1 MVECFTRSTS
11 NGEVLKMA
19 KKPVKRAE
27 RVEVVYN
34 SQHWKLLDKLRAS
47 TVEIMEVL
55 EQGNINCIVHGS
67 IARGDISANSD
78 IDVFIA
84 EPPSS
89 FVIETALER
98 AGLPFNRRFLVQ
110 ATPSY
115 AVKGYIELDP
125 QRVVSFPLLKLRP
138 TEQEFYRFSGEATL
152 QTLRDGVRVIGVDKR
167 LMLIEPTSKG
177 HVEST
182 IVGREETV
190 AHLLHVSVATVLDRV
205 HALLRRDEVG
215 RTGVFLEHE
224 LSPDETFEMVL
235 KQLADQNPAVRRR
248 LKLFE
253 K

>member
-1 MVECFTRSTS
+1 
-11 NGEVLKMA
+11 MA
-19 KKPVKRAE
+19 KKTVKRAE
-27 RVEVVYN
+27 RVEVVYDAK
-34 SQHWKLLDKLRAS
+34 HWKLLSDLRAK
-47 TVEIMEVL
+47 TMEIMEAL
-55 EQGNINCIVHGS
+55 EHGNIHSIVHGS
-67 IARGDISANSD
+67 IARGDVSAKSD
-78 IDVFIA
+78 IDTFIA

-89 FVIETALER
+89 FAIETALER
-98 AGLPFNRRFLVQ
+98 ARLPFNRRFLVQ

-138 TEQEFYRFSGEATL
+138 TEREFYLFSGEATL
-152 QTLRDGVRVIGVDKR
+152 QTLRDNIRVAGVDKR

-190 AHLLHVSVATVLDRV
+190 AHTLKISGDTVLDRV

-215 RTGVFLEHE
+215 RTGVFIERE
-224 LSPDETFEMVL
+224 LTSDETFEMVL
-235 KQLADQNPAVRRR
+235 KKLADQNPAVRRR
-248 LKLFE
+248 LKLFG